1 METQHLVLWYPE
13 QGLAKFSKIIHIA
26 RRIWAL
32 ALPFTVG
39 GKSCAIWKAQM
50 IVNHSAGEISRYSI
64 FRYPITSTEELG
76 WLWRF
81 LFMYVSSV

>member
-1 METQHLVLWYPE
+1 MEIQHLVLRYPE

-39 GKSCAIWKAQM
+39 GNSCAIWKAWVIM
-50 IVNHSAGEISRYSI
+50 SHAAGEISHYAI
-64 FRYPITSTEELG
+64 FQYPITSIKELG
-76 WLWRF
+76 QL
-81 LFMYVSSV
+81 